1 MSIHH
6 SEQRIYSD
14 ETGPVDS
21 PIANF
26 YGTFAPPWDG
36 IVPAGA
42 SRLLVPIAFRPAA
55 LQSYLLK
62 SDQTITIEPVKVP
75 TLNPPAAPTL
85 GTATTGGTIHDGTYS
100 VIVSYVNANGETVG
114 SIATAQVT
122 SGGNLSTLTIN
133 SPASASGATGWY
145 AYVTQ
150 NGGSSY
156 TRQQAAGS
164 PTAIGTNL
172 VLTAPPTSSGAAP
185 QLVNTS
191 GGFGTAIT
199 VTGGQSVM
207 YPITPNDFTGDAVAG
222 LALSNAG
229 GTNANG
235 VLRFLQT

>member
-1 MSIHH
+1 MSIHY
-6 SEQRIYSD
+6 SEQRIFND
-14 ETGPVDS
+14 DAGTVDS
-21 PIANF
+21 PLTNF
-26 YGTFAPPWDG
+26 YGSAAFPWDG
-36 IVPAGA
+36 VVPAGTTHQ
-42 SRLLVPIAFRPAA
+42 LVAATFRPAA
-55 LQSYLLK
+55 LQCYLLK
-62 SDQTITIEPVKVP
+62 SDQTITVAPVHTP

-85 GTATTGGTIHDGTYS
+85 GTAATGGTILDGTYE
-100 VIVSYVNANGETVG
+100 VIVSYVNASGETIG
-114 SIATAQVT
+114 SVATSQVT

-150 NGGSSY
+150 DNGATF

-172 VLTAPPTSSGAAP
+172 VLTAPPTSTGAAP

-199 VTGGQSVM
+199 VTGGKSIM
-207 YPITPNDFTGDAVAG
+207 YPITPIDFTGDAVVG

-229 GTNANG
+229 GTNAN
-235 VLRFLQT
+235 VSLRFLQT